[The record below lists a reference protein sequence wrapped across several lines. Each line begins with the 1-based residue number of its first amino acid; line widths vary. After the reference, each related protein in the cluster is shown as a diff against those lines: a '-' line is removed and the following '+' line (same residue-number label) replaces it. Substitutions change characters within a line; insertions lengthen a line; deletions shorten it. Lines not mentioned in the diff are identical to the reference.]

1 MSLTTGEMS
10 AADLAAVV
18 GNSNGNGGFGFGNG
32 EGWWVILLFL
42 LLGNGGWGNGYG
54 GGSNGGVGGLFY
66 PFMNQNETI
75 NDGFRD
81 QMINNNVTGIRD
93 SIGNLSTQ
101 LCNCCCD
108 MRDTVNQG
116 FYNSEIAAANR
127 QMANMNQAFG
137 LQNAINSGFNATQ
150 AQLAECCCEN
160 RAATADLKYTIAT
173 ENCADRA
180 AISDGIRDVIASQTA
195 GVQRILD
202 QLCNDK
208 LDAKN
213 DEIAQL
219 RQQLNMAT
227 LRESQTAQNA
237 FIQRGF
243 SDEVDQLYN
252 RLSSCPV
259 PSTPVYGRTPIFT
272 CNQNQGCGCNGNF
285 YN

>member
-32 EGWWVILLFL
+32 EGWWIILLFL
-42 LLGNGGWGNGYG
+42 LLGNNGWGNGFG

-116 FYNSEIAAANR
+116 FYNSEIAASNR

-150 AQLAECCCEN
+150 AQLANCCCEN

-208 LDAKN
+208 IDAKN

-252 RLSSCPV
+252 RLSNCPV

-285 YN
+285 FN